1 MQKSTTNLERIT
13 RFYEWMN
20 TRSDVEI
27 VKFQIDSNLL
37 FDIHAQRYPKHMGK
51 YHNALIEGI
60 TSVID
65 IYLSVSDSLKEQYHS
80 GKLKR
85 EDESNISF
93 PDADTNAYELYRIL
107 KIQWLYES
115 IKGDCQHAPVQIMKR
130 KNSSYRFHPG
140 SDKTTS
146 LYLLGKTTNKKINV
160 FYIWY
165 KDLDPTP
172 FHHTLEYEVV
182 KTPQEFANM
191 FVKFNDP
198 RFRIIEDSV
207 KVDTHHMEFTEP
219 HFTVFCENVQDALG
233 DSKHNCNEIFDRRH
247 ISYNDTVHHDGIS
260 INMDEIFKFK
270 HSIEDGLESFTFPN
284 GLKFVKVK
292 PTWDWQDYYW
302 VHESDVE

>member
-115 IKGDCQHAPVQIMKR
+115 IKGDCQHAV
-130 KNSSYRFHPG
+130 
-140 SDKTTS
+140 
-146 LYLLGKTTNKKINV
+146 TNTKS
-160 FYIWY
+160 
-165 KDLDPTP
+165 
-172 FHHTLEYEVV
+172 HH
-182 KTPQEFANM
+182 
-191 FVKFNDP
+191 
-198 RFRIIEDSV
+198 
-207 KVDTHHMEFTEP
+207 
-219 HFTVFCENVQDALG
+219 
-233 DSKHNCNEIFDRRH
+233 
-247 ISYNDTVHHDGIS
+247 SYNRDGDIIKLRKIQGKRGQASGKQACDTGI
-260 INMDEIFKFK
+260 
-270 HSIEDGLESFTFPN
+270 
-284 GLKFVKVK
+284 
-292 PTWDWQDYYW
+292 
-302 VHESDVE
+302 